1 MVFTFIYLCTDRAAK
16 IGSCYCRKPINQNPY
31 QITLNPRLQIYRSN
45 YMLLQYRTVT
55 LNVICKIVA
64 KSNLSYKIC
73 ATDLTAF

>member
-1 MVFTFIYLCTDRAAK
+1 MNKNGVERLK
-16 IGSCYCRKPINQNPY
+16 LEVCYYRKPINHHPY
-31 QITLNPRLQIYRSN
+31 QITWNPRLQIYRTN
-45 YMLLQYRTVT
+45 YMILQYRTVT